1 VRWQQQG
8 ITLEVAVN
16 ISSVDLQDPLFVANV
31 QQALNKHQLSAEHLS
46 LEVTESAVMYDI
58 EKAVELLAALR
69 QLGIR
74 LAMDDY
80 GTGYSSMAQL
90 KRLPIHEMKI
100 DKSFVMDLHHN
111 KDDTIIVRSTIELGH
126 NMGLILIA
134 EGVESPEILQL
145 LRQYGCDI
153 AQGYGIGRPMPIDK
167 FEQWWQQYHQQENQT
182 INV

>member
-1 VRWQQQG
+1 
-8 ITLEVAVN
+8 VN
-16 ISSVDLQDPLFVANV
+16 ISSVDLQDPQFVHQI
-31 QQALNKHQLSAEHLS
+31 QQALNTHQLPAQCLS
-46 LEVTESAVMYDI
+46 LEVTESAVMHDI
-58 EKAVELLAALR
+58 EKAVELLTALR

-100 DKSFVMDLHHN
+100 DKSFVIDLHHHQ
-111 KDDTIIVRSTIELGH
+111 DDAIIVRSTIELGH

-134 EGVESPEILQL
+134 EGVESEDILRI

-153 AQGYGIGRPMPIDK
+153 AQGYGIGRPMPVDK
-167 FEQWWQQYHQQENQT
+167 FQQWWQQYHSRTNDQP
-182 INV
+182 IV